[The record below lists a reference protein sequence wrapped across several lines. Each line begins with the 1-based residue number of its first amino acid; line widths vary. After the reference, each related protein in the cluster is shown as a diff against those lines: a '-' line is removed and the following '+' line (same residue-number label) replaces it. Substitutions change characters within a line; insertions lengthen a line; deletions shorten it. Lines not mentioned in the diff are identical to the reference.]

1 MDTRPKELGDYL
13 EICLRRKW
21 QILIPAAI
29 FTAASAYIVM
39 SMPSVYK
46 SVATILIEEQE
57 IPAELVKST
66 VTSYADQRIQVISQ
80 QVMTRANLWQ
90 IIKDFNLFE
99 KARQQNS
106 SDALIERLRKNIK
119 LDMISADI
127 VDRRSGQKT
136 PATIAFSVAYFG
148 ESPEQ
153 AQRVASQLTTL
164 YLNENMKNRSQKASD
179 TSNFLE
185 DEAKKLN
192 DQIADLES
200 RLATFK
206 QKNVGRLPEL
216 SQLNLQLRDR
226 AEADYTEVERQ
237 LAQVNERKFYLE
249 GQLAQIKPNTPIMSV
264 TGERILDTDER
275 LKALRSQ
282 YVTAASSYSPE
293 HPDVIKMRNEIDALE
308 QSGASGDRAEESKRL
323 TKLRADL
330 ASVQERYTQDHPDV
344 IRLKTMVAQAEASL
358 SRAPAPESQPVRKP
372 ENPAY
377 ITMQSQLE
385 ATNSELRTL
394 KIKQGQI
401 KARMGDYES
410 RLQQAPQVEREY
422 LDMTRDRENA
432 TKRYQEI
439 KAKLS
444 EAQVAQE
451 LEKDRKGERFS
462 LIDPPQAP
470 ERADRPNRPLLMLI
484 GLLFSLASGVA
495 YGGVLEA
502 LDKAIRGS
510 NNLSNLLPVPVLAS
524 VPYIPN
530 RSDISN
536 AGLTYLMNGFLAL
549 VGISTVLLAL
559 HILWMPL
566 DVAWFVLLRKVGL

>member
-1 MDTRPKELGDYL
+1 MDTKPKELGDYL
-13 EICLRRKW
+13 EIWGRRKW
-21 QILIPAAI
+21 QILVPAAI
-29 FTAASAYIVM
+29 LTAISAYYVT

-46 SVATILIEEQE
+46 SASTILIEEQE
-57 IPAELVKST
+57 IPSDLVKST

-99 KARQQNS
+99 KKRTKDS
-106 SDALIERLRKNIK
+106 SDALIEQLRKNIK

-127 VDRRSGQKT
+127 IDRRSGLKT
-136 PATIAFSVAYFG
+136 PATIAFSLSYFG
-148 ESPEQ
+148 ETPEQ
-153 AQRVASQLTTL
+153 AQRVANQLTTL
-164 YLNENMKNRSQKASD
+164 FLNENVKNRSQKASD
-179 TSNFLE
+179 TSSFLE

-192 DQIADLES
+192 DQIADFES

-226 AEADYTEVERQ
+226 AEADYAEVERQ
-237 LAQVNERKFYLE
+237 LATVNERKFYLE
-249 GQLAQIKPNTPIMSV
+249 GQLAQIKPNSPIMSV

-293 HPDVIKMRNEIDALE
+293 HPDVIKMQNEIAALE

-330 ASVQERYTQDHPDV
+330 TLAQERYTQDHPDV
-344 IRLKTMVAQAEASL
+344 IRLKTMIAQAESSL
-358 SRAPAPESQPVRKP
+358 ARAPAPDSQPVRKP

-377 ITMQSQLE
+377 ITMQAQLE
-385 ATNSELRTL
+385 ATNSELRSL
-394 KIKQGQI
+394 KVKQSQAKG
-401 KARMGDYES
+401 RMADYEA

-422 LDMTRDRENA
+422 LDLTRDRENA
-432 TKRYQEI
+432 TRRYQDI
-439 KAKLS
+439 KNKLA
-444 EAQVAQE
+444 EAQVGQE

-470 ERADRPNRPLLMLI
+470 ERPDRPNRPLLMLI
-484 GLLFSLASGVA
+484 GLMFSLASGVA
-495 YGGVLEA
+495 YGGVAEA

-510 NNLSNLLPVPVLAS
+510 NALSNIIPVPVLAS
-524 VPYIPN
+524 VPYIAN
-530 RSDISN
+530 RSDVSN
-536 AGLTYLMNGFLAL
+536 TRLSNLMNTFLAL
-549 VGISTVLLAL
+549 VGISTALLLL
-559 HILWMPL
+559 HVLWMPL
-566 DVAWFVLLRKVGL
+566 DVAWFVLLRKIG

>member
-1 MDTRPKELGDYL
+1 MDTKPKELGDYL
-13 EICLRRKW
+13 EIALRRKW

-29 FTAASAYIVM
+29 LSIATIFTVA

-46 SVATILIEEQE
+46 STATILIEEQE
-57 IPAELVKST
+57 IPSELVKST

-99 KARQQNS
+99 KKRSQAS
-106 SDALIERLRKNIK
+106 SDALVEQLRKNIK

-127 VDRRSGQKT
+127 VDRRSGLKT
-136 PATIAFSVAYFG
+136 PATIAFSLSYLG
-148 ESPEQ
+148 DTPEQ
-153 AQRVASQLTTL
+153 AQRVANQLTTL

-185 DEAKKLN
+185 DEAKKIN
-192 DQIADLES
+192 DQIADLEA

-206 QKNVGRLPEL
+206 QRNVGRLPEL
-216 SQLNLQLRDR
+216 SQLNLQMRDR
-226 AEADYTEVERQ
+226 AEADFAEVERQ
-237 LAQVNERKFYLE
+237 LSQVNERKFYLE
-249 GQLAQIKPNTPIMSV
+249 GQLAQIKPNSPIISNN
-264 TGERILDTDER
+264 GERILDTDER
-275 LKALRSQ
+275 LKALRAQ
-282 YVTAASSYSPE
+282 YVSAASSYSPE

-330 ASVQERYTQDHPDV
+330 VAAQERYTQDHPDV
-344 IRLKTMVAQAEASL
+344 IRLKGMIAQTEASL
-358 SRAPAPESQPVRKP
+358 ARAPRQDAQPVRRP

-377 ITMQSQLE
+377 ITMQAQLE
-385 ATNSELRTL
+385 ATNSELRSL
-394 KIKQGQI
+394 KAKQTQI
-401 KARMGDYES
+401 RARMSDYES

-422 LDMTRDRENA
+422 LDLTRDRENA
-432 TKRYQEI
+432 VKRYQEI
-439 KAKLS
+439 KSKLS

-484 GLLFSLASGVA
+484 GFLFSLGAGVA
-495 YGGVLEA
+495 YGGLMET

-510 NNLSNLLPVPVLAS
+510 NALGNLIAAPVLVS

-530 RSDISN
+530 KMDQSN
-536 AGLTYLMNGFLAL
+536 AQVTNLTSIFLGL
-549 VGISTVLLAL
+549 VGVSTILLIL
-559 HILWMPL
+559 HVLWMPL
-566 DVAWFVLLRKVGL
+566 DVAWFVLLSKLGI

>member
-29 FTAASAYIVM
+29 LTAISTFMVA

-46 SVATILIEEQE
+46 STATILIEEQE
-57 IPAELVKST
+57 IPSELVKST

-80 QVMTRANLWQ
+80 QVMTRGNLWQ

-99 KARQQNS
+99 KKRNQAS
-106 SDALIERLRKNIK
+106 SDGLVEQLRKNIK

-136 PATIAFSVAYFG
+136 PATIAFSLSYFG
-148 ESPEQ
+148 DTPEQ
-153 AQRVASQLTTL
+153 AQRVANQLTTL

-192 DQIADLES
+192 DQISDLEG

-206 QKNVGRLPEL
+206 QRNVGRLPEL

-226 AEADYTEVERQ
+226 AETDFTEVERQ
-237 LAQVNERKFYLE
+237 LATVNERKFYLE
-249 GQLAQIKPNTPIMSV
+249 GQLAQIKPNSPIISNS
-264 TGERILDTDER
+264 GERILDTDER
-275 LKALRSQ
+275 LKSLRAQ
-282 YVTAASSYSPE
+282 YVSLASTYSPL

-308 QSGASGDRAEESKRL
+308 QSGASGDRGEEAKKL
-323 TKLRADL
+323 TKLNADL
-330 ASVQERYTQDHPDV
+330 ASAQERYTQDHPDV
-344 IRLKTMVAQAEASL
+344 IKLKSMVAQAEASL
-358 SRAPAPESQPVRKP
+358 ARAPRFETQPVRRP

-385 ATNSELRTL
+385 ATNSELRAL
-394 KIKQGQI
+394 KAKQGQV
-401 KARMGDYES
+401 KARMADYES

-422 LDMTRDRENA
+422 LDLTRDRENA
-432 TKRYQEI
+432 VKRYQEI

-462 LIDPPQAP
+462 LIDPPQSP

-484 GLLFSLASGVA
+484 GALFSLGAGVA
-495 YGGVLEA
+495 YGGVMEA
-502 LDKAIRGS
+502 LDKAVRGS
-510 NNLSNLLPVPVLAS
+510 NALSALIAAPVLVS

-530 RSDISN
+530 RLDQNNARLSN
-536 AGLTYLMNGFLAL
+536 LSNMFLGL
-549 VGISTVLLAL
+549 VGISTILLLL
-559 HILWMPL
+559 HVLWMPL
-566 DVAWFVLLRKVGL
+566 DVAWFVLLRKFGL